1 MEPANIHILVLD
13 RDAASARVIRDVLA
27 KVGYRVSV
35 ASHESDALN
44 LAAGE
49 LFNVVVK
56 SFDAQRID
64 AVALMEKVR
73 GITPD
78 TQFIF
83 LSDKGTIH
91 TAVEAMRKGAFD
103 YLSKPV
109 NAAQLAESV
118 RKALDHQSLVAEDQQ
133 IKQRLRRRSDPDIFA
148 GSSAAMKDI
157 SRLIQ
162 QIAPTDVT
170 VLIGGESGTGKE
182 VVARAIHEKSRRKA
196 QPFIAVNCA
205 ALPENLI
212 EAELFGHVRGAF
224 TGAVSDRKGRFQ
236 LAQSG
241 TLFLDEIGDLSRKGQ
256 GDLLRVLE
264 DGTYRPVGSQK
275 IERANARIIAATN
288 KDLEAEAV
296 TGGTFRED
304 LFYRLNIVSVIM
316 PPLRERAED
325 IAPLVKSFTDH
336 FCTKHR
342 RRPKKFKPEVLSLF
356 QTLRWP
362 GNVRQLR
369 NLVERL
375 VVTVPHAAI
384 GLDDLPPAMHQGR
397 REPQA
402 IAIQPGMTLA
412 QVEAELI
419 RQTLLKVTSNREE
432 AAQALGIS
440 RRALQYK
447 IQRYRLTKL
456 PKQTAPPTA

>member
-1 MEPANIHILVLD
+1 MELSNIHILVLD

-27 KVGYRVSV
+27 KVGYQVSV

-44 LAAGE
+44 LASGE

-103 YLSKPV
+103 YISKPI
-109 NAAQLAESV
+109 NATQLVESV

-148 GSSAAMKDI
+148 GSNAAMREI
-157 SRLIQ
+157 NRLIQ

-182 VVARAIHEKSRRKA
+182 VVARAIHEKSRRKSK
-196 QPFIAVNCA
+196 PFIAVNCA

-224 TGAVSDRKGRFQ
+224 TGAVGDRKGRFQ
-236 LAQSG
+236 LAQGG

-275 IERANARIIAATN
+275 VERATARIIAATN
-288 KDLEAEAV
+288 SDLEAEAV
-296 TGGTFRED
+296 SGGRFRED
-304 LFYRLNIVSVIM
+304 LFYRLNIVSIIM

-325 IAPLVKSFTDH
+325 IASLVKTFTDH
-336 FCTKHR
+336 FCTKHH
-342 RRPKKFKPEVLSLF
+342 RRPKKFK
-356 QTLRWP
+356 
-362 GNVRQLR
+362 
-369 NLVERL
+369 
-375 VVTVPHAAI
+375 
-384 GLDDLPPAMHQGR
+384 
-397 REPQA
+397 
-402 IAIQPGMTLA
+402 
-412 QVEAELI
+412 
-419 RQTLLKVTSNREE
+419 
-432 AAQALGIS
+432 
-440 RRALQYK
+440 
-447 IQRYRLTKL
+447 
-456 PKQTAPPTA
+456 

>member
-1 MEPANIHILVLD
+1 MELSNIHILVLD

-27 KVGYRVSV
+27 KVGYKVSV

-103 YLSKPV
+103 YISKPISP
-109 NAAQLAESV
+109 ALLLESV

-148 GSSAAMKDI
+148 GSSAAMREI
-157 SRLIQ
+157 NRLIR

-170 VLIGGESGTGKE
+170 VLIEGESGTGKE

-224 TGAVSDRKGRFQ
+224 TGAVGDRKGRFQ
-236 LAQSG
+236 LAQGG

-275 IERANARIIAATN
+275 VERATARIIAATN

-296 TGGTFRED
+296 TGGLFRED
-304 LFYRLNIVSVIM
+304 LFYRLNIVSICM
-316 PPLRERAED
+316 PP
-325 IAPLVKSFTDH
+325 
-336 FCTKHR
+336 
-342 RRPKKFKPEVLSLF
+342 
-356 QTLRWP
+356 RW
-362 GNVRQLR
+362 
-369 NLVERL
+369 
-375 VVTVPHAAI
+375 
-384 GLDDLPPAMHQGR
+384 
-397 REPQA
+397 
-402 IAIQPGMTLA
+402 
-412 QVEAELI
+412 
-419 RQTLLKVTSNREE
+419 
-432 AAQALGIS
+432 
-440 RRALQYK
+440 
-447 IQRYRLTKL
+447 
-456 PKQTAPPTA
+456 